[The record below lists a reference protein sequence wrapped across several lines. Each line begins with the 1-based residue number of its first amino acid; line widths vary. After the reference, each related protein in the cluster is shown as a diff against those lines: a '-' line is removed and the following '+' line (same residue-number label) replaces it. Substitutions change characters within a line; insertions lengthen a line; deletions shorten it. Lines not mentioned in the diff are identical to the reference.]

1 MKYTSSE
8 ANKLLKQLKQE
19 HDYLTTMEM
28 QSREFNAAMGE
39 DVESVRPAYDYAG
52 TQEALAAVEKKIR
65 TVKHAVNVFNATH
78 EVPGFDMTID
88 EMLVYLPQLSARK
101 FKLQGMMSRLPKVRE
116 SASGFGNNKLIDYN
130 YANYDIQAVEKDHAE
145 VDRLLQ
151 QAQTAL
157 DLLNTTETME
167 IDI

>member
-52 TQEALAAVEKKIR
+52 TQEALAADLHV
-65 TVKHAVNVFNATH
+65 T
-78 EVPGFDMTID
+78 
-88 EMLVYLPQLSARK
+88 
-101 FKLQGMMSRLPKVRE
+101 
-116 SASGFGNNKLIDYN
+116 
-130 YANYDIQAVEKDHAE
+130 
-145 VDRLLQ
+145 
-151 QAQTAL
+151 AQT
-157 DLLNTTETME
+157 
-167 IDI
+167 ISR